1 MGTGQP
7 VLVPAWSRSPAWVRA
22 VQGLRRVSTLE
33 RRRTG
38 GEGALTR
45 QRLVQPVRARPAGP
59 AVAASLAPVS
69 PLARGLPAARAW
81 AHVPRERAGAGG
93 SVICACSTLLPRA
106 THLRTHVPPARQR
119 LLAHPPTLPFDT
131 LHRDLRMTLRKV
143 MWGPHLLLWRQAR
156 TEVTGY
162 RPRVSAANTALHHQ
176 LATGP
181 ALPLM
186 AHARARMR
194 ARQAPTADPAA
205 AACAV
210 PAPTPTAL
218 LVSPIIRRLGP

>member
-1 MGTGQP
+1 
-7 VLVPAWSRSPAWVRA
+7 
-22 VQGLRRVSTLE
+22 
-33 RRRTG
+33 
-38 GEGALTR
+38 
-45 QRLVQPVRARPAGP
+45 
-59 AVAASLAPVS
+59 
-69 PLARGLPAARAW
+69 
-81 AHVPRERAGAGG
+81 
-93 SVICACSTLLPRA
+93 
-106 THLRTHVPPARQR
+106 
-119 LLAHPPTLPFDT
+119 
-131 LHRDLRMTLRKV
+131 
-143 MWGPHLLLWRQAR
+143 
-156 TEVTGY
+156 VTGY
-162 RPRVSAANTALHHQ
+162 RPRVSAANTALHYQ